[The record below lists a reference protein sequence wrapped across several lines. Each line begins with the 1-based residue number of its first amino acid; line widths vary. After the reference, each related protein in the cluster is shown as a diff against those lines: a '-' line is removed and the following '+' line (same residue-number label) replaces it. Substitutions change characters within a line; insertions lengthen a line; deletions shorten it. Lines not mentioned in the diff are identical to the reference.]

1 MSNELRSMDDSALMN
16 HYRTSQDTRCIGVLF
31 QRYRHLV
38 FGVCLKYLKNAH
50 DSEDATME
58 IFGKLHLDLQKS
70 EVTYLKSWLH
80 TVARN
85 HCLMS
90 LRKAGLSVDY
100 PELMPNAADT
110 EGFDEDDFIRE
121 KLLTKLEDSMHTL
134 KEEQRQCV
142 ELFYIKDK
150 SYKDI
155 VLETGLSLNEVK
167 THIQNGKLNLKKI
180 LMRNS

>member
-1 MSNELRSMDDSALMN
+1 MSIELRSMDDSALMN

-70 EVTYLKSWLH
+70 EVTYFKSWLH

-90 LRKAGLSVDY
+90 LRKAGLAVDY
-100 PELMPNAADT
+100 PEMMPNAADT

-155 VLETGLSLNEVK
+155 VQATGLSLNEVK